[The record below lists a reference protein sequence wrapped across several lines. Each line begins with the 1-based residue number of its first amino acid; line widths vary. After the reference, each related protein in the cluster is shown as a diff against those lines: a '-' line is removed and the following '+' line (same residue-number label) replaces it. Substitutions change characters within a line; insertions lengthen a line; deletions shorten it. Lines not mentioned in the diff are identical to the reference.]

1 MKRDYRGIDKS
12 GLNQMATLQAY
23 SSDELK
29 IVTNMF
35 WRAVYGH
42 DVIIDTWREK

>member
-23 SSDELK
+23 SSEELE

-42 DVIIDTWREK
+42 DLIVYTWREK